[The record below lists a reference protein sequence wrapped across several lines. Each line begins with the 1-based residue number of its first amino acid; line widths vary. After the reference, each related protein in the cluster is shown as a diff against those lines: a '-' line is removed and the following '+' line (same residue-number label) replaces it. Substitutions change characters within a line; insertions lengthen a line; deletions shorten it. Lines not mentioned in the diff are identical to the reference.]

1 MSTDGNCEKF
11 SAIVIG
17 TGFGGAVT
25 ACRLVE
31 AGYHICVLERGRPYG
46 KDDFPRYPT
55 EGLFVPEEKTKSTP
69 ETPADF
75 SGWLW
80 SQDHGLFDI
89 REMGDAIAIQAAGY
103 GGGSLIY
110 ANVHLRPPRSL
121 FDDGWP
127 VEYQNGALDEYFDLA
142 AFMLRVSPIP
152 HKLAKTLQHKR
163 AAERIDS
170 PPGSWFRTP
179 LAINFEPEGGLNPF
193 GQEQQPCDM
202 RGRCCQGCDRQAK
215 NTLDLNYLA
224 RAKASSGGGSA
235 SVRVRAEVTTI
246 TRDSDSGMYRVTYND
261 LIRGKRADGAFRTV
275 TVCAQHVFLCAG
287 SLGSTELLYA
297 NSALLDLTTSGGSTR
312 SVHIGSR
319 MPTRSRLSSSAMS
332 HTTPTTGRR
341 SRPHSCISRP

>member
-55 EGLFVPEEKTKSTP
+55 EGLFVPKEKTKSTP

-103 GGGSLIY
+103 GGGSLSTPTCISGRRDHCSMTGGRWNIKT
-110 ANVHLRPPRSL
+110 ARLT
-121 FDDGWP
+121 
-127 VEYQNGALDEYFDLA
+127 EYFDLA

-163 AAERIDS
+163 AAES
-170 PPGSWFRTP
+170 TTALLVPGSAHRWPSTLSQR
-179 LAINFEPEGGLNPF
+179 GG
-193 GQEQQPCDM
+193 
-202 RGRCCQGCDRQAK
+202 
-215 NTLDLNYLA
+215 
-224 RAKASSGGGSA
+224 
-235 SVRVRAEVTTI
+235 
-246 TRDSDSGMYRVTYND
+246 
-261 LIRGKRADGAFRTV
+261 
-275 TVCAQHVFLCAG
+275 
-287 SLGSTELLYA
+287 
-297 NSALLDLTTSGGSTR
+297 
-312 SVHIGSR
+312 
-319 MPTRSRLSSSAMS
+319 
-332 HTTPTTGRR
+332 
-341 SRPHSCISRP
+341 